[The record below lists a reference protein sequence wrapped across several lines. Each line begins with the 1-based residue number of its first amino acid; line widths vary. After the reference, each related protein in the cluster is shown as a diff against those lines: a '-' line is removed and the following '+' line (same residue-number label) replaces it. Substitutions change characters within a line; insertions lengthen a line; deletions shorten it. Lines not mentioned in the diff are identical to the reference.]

1 MAFGT
6 YQPIFLHVGLLVGY
20 WQGPTKI
27 EVASVLNFR
36 KFSSFFLNIKEKES
50 PMNGTKKKCLT
61 YVQFALDEAARC
73 LE

>member
-1 MAFGT
+1 MLFWVNVSFITLDLVKAIMVCGIGT

-36 KFSSFFLNIKEKES
+36 KFSRFFETS
-50 PMNGTKKKCLT
+50 KKKKA
-61 YVQFALDEAARC
+61 Q
-73 LE
+73 

>member
-1 MAFGT
+1 MVCGIGT

-36 KFSSFFLNIKEKES
+36 KFSRFFETSRKRKPNERDEKKLFDLRAIRS
-50 PMNGTKKKCLT
+50 G
-61 YVQFALDEAARC
+61 
-73 LE
+73 

>member
-1 MAFGT
+1 MQDFYEVMDSLLSNNQYMLFWVNVSFITLDLVKAIMVCGIGT

-36 KFSSFFLNIKEKES
+36 
-50 PMNGTKKKCLT
+50 
-61 YVQFALDEAARC
+61 
-73 LE
+73 